1 MVIGGKERPIAFTIN
16 ALIELKKDHGVDI
29 LKGLDKEALGPE
41 EIRAIA
47 FVGLKYGAKSEG
59 QIFQTPLEEI
69 GDWLT
74 IPIVSQL
81 FKELTD
87 QSSTEGGKGKP
98 GE

>member
-1 MVIGGKERPIAFTIN
+1 MVIGGKERKVSFTIN
-16 ALIELKKDHGVDI
+16 ALIELKKDYSVDV

-47 FVGLKYGAKSEG
+47 FIGLKYGAKSEG
-59 QIFQTPLEEI
+59 VVFQTTVEEV

-74 IPIVSQL
+74 IPVVSQL

-87 QSSTEGGKGKP
+87 QSSTEGGTGKP

>member
-16 ALIELKKDHGVDI
+16 ALIELKKDYSVDV

-47 FVGLKYGAKSEG
+47 FVGLKYGAKAEG
-59 QIFQTPLEEI
+59 VIFQSVLEEV

-74 IPIVSQL
+74 IPVVSQL
-81 FKELTD
+81 FRELTD
-87 QSSTEGGKGKP
+87 QSSTEGAKGKP

>member
-41 EIRAIA
+41 QIRAIA
-47 FVGLKYGAKSEG
+47 FVGLKYGAKQEG
-59 QIFQTPLEEI
+59 HVFQTQIEEV

-74 IPIVSQL
+74 IPVMSQL
-81 FKELTD
+81 FKELTE
-87 QSSTEGGKGKP
+87 QSSTEGGTGKP

>member
-1 MVIGGKERPIAFTIN
+1 MSFTIN
-16 ALIELKKDHGVDI
+16 ALIELKKDYNVDI

-59 QIFQTPLEEI
+59 VVFQSSIEEV

-74 IPIVSQL
+74 VPVMKDL
-81 FKELTD
+81 FRELTD
-87 QSSTEGGKGKP
+87 QSSTEGGTGKP